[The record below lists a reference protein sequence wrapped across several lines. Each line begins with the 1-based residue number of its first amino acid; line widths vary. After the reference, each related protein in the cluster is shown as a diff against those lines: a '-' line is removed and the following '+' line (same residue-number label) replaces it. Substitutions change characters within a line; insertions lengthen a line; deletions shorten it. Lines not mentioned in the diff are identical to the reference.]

1 VSKKAS
7 PLRREIRILRKHRHR
22 ILRYAD
28 GSIYDYTAMRWL
40 RRDLAGM
47 KEKLGWT

>member
-1 VSKKAS
+1 MAKKPSA
-7 PLRREIRILRKHRHR
+7 LRREIRILRRARHR

-40 RRDLAGM
+40 RRDEYGM